1 MYADIVAIGT
11 ELTSGAKLDT
21 NSQWLSQQLAD
32 LGVTVQVHTTVADQL
47 PQMVDVLRQACLRS
61 DVVLVTG
68 GLGPTLDD
76 ITREAFA
83 ELAQVPL
90 ELDQPSLDGIR
101 SFFASR
107 KRTMPERNAMQAM
120 FPRGSVPIP
129 NPRGTAPGVMLELPA
144 DLFGQP
150 KRLIA
155 MPGVPSEMKPMFADH
170 VAGLLRQSDRVIRR
184 ATINCFG
191 LGESQCEALLG
202 DLTARDRNPDI
213 GITVHEATITLRITS
228 IEATEA
234 ACFVQID
241 SAREQIMAKI
251 GRWVYGEGEAELED
265 VVVGLLGERGLTV
278 GVVEFGTGGLLAQR
292 IMTVPGHSEV
302 FAGGV
307 VLPGHEP
314 DAEVPAAAGQ
324 LFHLV
329 GSPDSPSAVDRLG
342 PTAVDDIG
350 AYYQQLATAACTALG
365 CDYVLVTSPWPSFQS
380 GASPATM
387 PESFVAL
394 GVKEI
399 EKLAVGGSEGQESQQ
414 LVEEVMHFGDPAIA
428 RSRAAKV
435 ALNMLRRRLLG
446 IG

>member
-32 LGVTVQVHTTVADQL
+32 LGVTVQAHATVADHL

-107 KRTMPERNAMQAM
+107 KRTMPERNVVQAM

-129 NPRGTAPGVMLELPA
+129 NPRGTAPGVMLDLPT
-144 DLFGQP
+144 DLFGEP

-170 VAGLLRQSDRVIRR
+170 VAGVLRQSGRVIRR

-234 ACFVQID
+234 ACVAQIAA
-241 SAREQIMAKI
+241 AREQILAKI

-265 VVVGLLGERGLTV
+265 VVVGLLGERGQTL
-278 GVVEFGTGGLLAQR
+278 GVVEFGTGGLLTQR
-292 IMTVPGHSEV
+292 ITTVPGHSAM

-314 DAEVPAAAGQ
+314 DAEVPAAAGR
-324 LFHLV
+324 LFNLI
-329 GSPDSPSAVDRLG
+329 G
-342 PTAVDDIG
+342 PTVPPLAVERSTPAAEGDAG
-350 AYYQQLATAACTALG
+350 AYYQQLATAACTAIG
-365 CDYVLVTSPWPSFQS
+365 CDYALVTSPWPLFLS
-380 GASPATM
+380 GASPASM
-387 PESFVAL
+387 PKSFVAL
-394 GVKEI
+394 GVKES
-399 EKLAVGGSEGQESQQ
+399 EKTGAARSGEQESQP

-428 RSRAAKV
+428 RSRTAKV